1 MSSRDPE
8 YFVGKPIESM
18 QHMLRVVAQGDGRLL
33 PVIADGIYGQ
43 ATKSAVTAYQ
53 RGKGR
58 PATGIM
64 DLETWELLV
73 QDYDRE
79 IILQQEAEP
88 LIPLLDPRQVIRP
101 GERNDHVHLV
111 QAILRVLSRRYGFT
125 RPPEV
130 TGVLDAPTVAA
141 LRRFQT
147 LSDLPPTGSV
157 DKITWRHLAR
167 QYRLAAGNGEVRQEN
182 RVL

>member
-1 MSSRDPE
+1 MSSRNPE

-18 QHMLRVVAQGDGRLL
+18 QHMLRVVAQGDSRLV
-33 PVIADGIYGQ
+33 PVIPDGIFGQ
-43 ATKSAVTAYQ
+43 TTKEAVMAYQ

-64 DLETWELLV
+64 DLETWELLA
-73 QDYDRE
+73 QDYNKE
-79 IILQQEAEP
+79 LILQQEAEP
-88 LIPLLDPRQVIRP
+88 LIPLLNPRQVIRP

-111 QAILRVLSRRYGFT
+111 QAILRVLSRRYGFSQ
-125 RPPEV
+125 PPEV

-147 LSDLPPTGSV
+147 LSDLPATGSL

-167 QYRLAAGNGEVRQEN
+167 HYRLAAGNGER
-182 RVL
+182 R